1 MTSARSRQIVVEV
14 RENFSVS
21 ERRACRALGL
31 PRSSQRYQPK
41 RRALRDA
48 LTQRIE
54 ELAAAHPRFGYRRIW
69 ALLLREGWTV
79 NLKAVHRLWRAS
91 GLSLS
96 HRGATRRAGASHG
109 QDDNGCHV
117 RPSEGI
123 NDVWAWDIVFDR
135 TDDGR
140 SLKWLTLID
149 EHTRECLALEARR
162 QMRGED
168 VRGVLSS
175 VVERRGIP
183 GRIRSDNGPEFVAE
197 VVRAW
202 VVASGFETLYIA
214 PGKPWQ
220 NGYAEAFH
228 SRLRDEFL
236 ERESFENVSQAQ
248 GAADL
253 WRVEYNT
260 QRPHSSLDYKTP
272 EEYATQCGTR

>member
-1 MTSARSRQIVVEV
+1 M
-14 RENFSVS
+14 RETFRVS
-21 ERRACRALGL
+21 ERRTCRALGL
-31 PRSSQRYQPK
+31 GRSSHRYQPK
-41 RRALRDA
+41 RPAVREA
-48 LTQRIE
+48 LTRRIE
-54 ELAAAHPRFGYRRIW
+54 ELAAAHPRFGYRRVW
-69 ALLLREGWTV
+69 ALLDREGWTV
-79 NLKAVHRLWRAS
+79 NRKAVHRLWRAS

-96 HRGATRRAGASHG
+96 HRGFGRRAQRPQG

-162 QMRGED
+162 QLRADD
-168 VRGVLSS
+168 VRVILSS
-175 VVERRGIP
+175 IIERRGTP

-197 VVRAW
+197 VVRDW
-202 VVASGFETLYIA
+202 VTTSGFETLYIA

-236 ERESFENVSQAQ
+236 ERESFDDVSQAQ

-253 WRVEYNT
+253 WRIEYNT

>member
-1 MTSARSRQIVVEV
+1 MTSMRCRQIVGEV
-14 RENFSVS
+14 REAFNVS

-31 PRSSQRYQPK
+31 PRSSQRYRPK
-41 RRALRDA
+41 RRELRDA
-48 LTQRIE
+48 LTQRLE

-69 ALLLREGWTV
+69 ALLHREGWTV

-91 GLSLS
+91 GLSLK
-96 HRGATRRAGASHG
+96 HRGRVSAPRPLHG
-109 QDDNGCHV
+109 QDCNGCQI
-117 RPSEGI
+117 RPSGGV

-162 QMRGED
+162 QMRADD
-168 VRGVLSS
+168 VRAVLSL
-175 VVERRGIP
+175 VVQQRGVP
-183 GRIRSDNGPEFVAE
+183 GRVRSDNGPEFVAE
-197 VVRAW
+197 VVRNW
-202 VVASGFETLYIA
+202 VAASGFETLYIA

-220 NGYAEAFH
+220 NGYAESFH

-236 ERESFENVSQAQ
+236 ELESFEDVDQAQ
-248 GAADL
+248 AAAEL

-260 QRPHSSLDYKTP
+260 QRPHSALGYKTP
-272 EEYATQCGTR
+272 EEYAAQCGTH